1 MMDKLTELRR
11 AKRLALSLLLIA
23 AAIFV
28 TTLFLPPTPWVGALK
43 AISEAAMVGALADWF
58 AVVAL
63 FRRVP
68 LPFISRHT
76 AIIPRN
82 KDRIGDNLGHFVQ
95 EKFLDT
101 QSLINLIQ
109 KHEPAL
115 MIGTW
120 FSQPENARRVGQHLI
135 KVMSGFLELT
145 DDARIQG
152 LLKRA
157 VHKAIDKVDLTGTG
171 ALMLESMTKNNRH
184 QQLLDALIAQ
194 LIALLQRDSSRAF
207 IARQIIHW
215 LEKEHPLKAKVLPTE
230 WLGEHSADM
239 VTEAVN
245 TLLDDVSQDSA
256 HQVRQAFDNAVRKL
270 IENLKVDPEMAVK
283 AENIKRYLKNDE
295 AFNRYLGEMWADLR
309 QWLKDD
315 LNHENSRV
323 QQRIAEAGQWFG
335 ETLLADSALR
345 ASLNGHLEQAA
356 RRVAPEFA
364 AFLTRHI
371 SDTVKSW
378 DARDMSHQIELNIG
392 KDLQFI
398 RINGTLVGGTIGLIL
413 WLLSQIPPLIMPLI
427 H

>member
-1 MMDKLTELRR
+1 MDKLAELKR
-11 AKRLALSLLLIA
+11 AKLLALALLLVA

-28 TTLFLPPTPWVGALK
+28 TTLFLPPHPWVGALK

-101 QSLINLIQ
+101 QSLVNLIQ

-115 MIGTW
+115 MIGNW
-120 FSQPENARRVGQHLI
+120 FSQPDNSRRVGQHLI
-135 KVMSGFLELT
+135 NVMGGFLELT
-145 DDARIQG
+145 DDTRIQS

-157 VHKAIDKVDLTGTG
+157 VHKAIDKVDLTGTS
-171 ALMLESMTKNNRH
+171 ALMLESMTRNNRH
-184 QQLLDALIAQ
+184 QKLLDTLIAQ
-194 LIALLQRDSSRAF
+194 LIALLQRDSSREF

-230 WLGEHSADM
+230 WLGEHSAEM
-239 VTEAVN
+239 VTDAVN
-245 TLLDDVSQDSA
+245 TLLDDVSQDDA
-256 HQVRQAFDNAVRKL
+256 HQVRRAFDRAVHKL
-270 IENLKVDPEMAVK
+270 IENLKADPEMAAK
-283 AENIKRYLKNDE
+283 ADNIKRYLKDDE
-295 AFNRYLGEMWADLR
+295 TFNRYLGEMWADLR
-309 QWLKDD
+309 QWLKSD
-315 LNHENSRV
+315 LQSEDSRV
-323 QQRIAEAGQWFG
+323 QKRIAEAGQWFG
-335 ETLLADSALR
+335 ETLMADAALR

-356 RRVAPEFA
+356 RRIAPEFST
-364 AFLTRHI
+364 FLTRHI

-378 DARDMSHQIELNIG
+378 DARDMSRQIELNIG

-398 RINGTLVGGTIGLIL
+398 RINGTLVGGTIGLVL
-413 WLLSQIPPLIMPLI
+413 WLLSQIPQLLR
-427 H
+427 